1 MAGIPGDQ
9 IGPLMH
15 QLVPLVATLGL
26 EYADVSADRAVV
38 VLRDVPEYRNHVG
51 GPHAAVVF
59 AAGESATGAVAIA
72 VFGDLLDRAVL
83 LPVTVTMDYLTIAL
97 GDLTAT
103 AVIVDDVAAA
113 PVGQDGYAL
122 VTADPGGSSPEDV
135 VAALVGAG
143 VGVAG
148 FEVSRPSLE
157 DLFVAL
163 TGEGFDVGG

>member
-26 EYADVSADRAVV
+26 EYTDVSTDRAVV

-113 PVGQDGYAL
+113 RSEFEAGRRPEFDIVADITNEAGETTSRL
-122 VTADPGGSSPEDV
+122 TARWTLKAIRS
-135 VAALVGAG
+135 AQ
-143 VGVAG
+143 
-148 FEVSRPSLE
+148 
-157 DLFVAL
+157 
-163 TGEGFDVGG
+163 

>member
-103 AVIVDDVAAA
+103 AVIVDDVEVARSEFEAGRRPEFDIVA
-113 PVGQDGYAL
+113 DITNEAGETTSRL
-122 VTADPGGSSPEDV
+122 TARWTLKAIRS
-135 VAALVGAG
+135 AQ
-143 VGVAG
+143 
-148 FEVSRPSLE
+148 
-157 DLFVAL
+157 
-163 TGEGFDVGG
+163 